1 MQGKRQANKAHYEVG
16 EKVRA
21 TIKELGGTMPEA
33 LPSPTQSVKHI
44 ESAKKKLTGK
54 KSNARRDMSIE
65 STQRHNVS
73 IKQKNINMKFVRE
86 SNDFS
91 HYA

>member
-1 MQGKRQANKAHYEVG
+1 
-16 EKVRA
+16 
-21 TIKELGGTMPEA
+21 
-33 LPSPTQSVKHI
+33 
-44 ESAKKKLTGK
+44 
-54 KSNARRDMSIE
+54 MSIE

-73 IKQKNINMKFVRE
+73 IKQKNIKMKFVRE